1 MATSTRNFAL
11 ALIAA
16 VCLHGLL
23 LVQKISFKEIAQNK
37 ETRLKVTMLTQ
48 AENQLKPDPSLLVEK
63 TKDNVMQEP
72 VRANTPV
79 TKLSQIIVAN
89 RPIDSDSNS
98 ISIHTSPQSN
108 LFKQW
113 LKSETDSF
121 IRQNPDSIVSFDT
134 TFDQP
139 KPYQA
144 PKELTP
150 GNPKSIPRGSTTF
163 VTRQKG
169 KKTCMVKNYNLLD
182 ITVGPS
188 FVAKDCTPE
197 KKFILNL
204 N

>member
-23 LVQKISFKEIAQNK
+23 LVQKLSFKEIAQNK
-37 ETRLKVTMLTQ
+37 ETRLKVIMLTQ
-48 AENQLKPDPSLLVEK
+48 DVNQPESDLGLLAEK
-63 TKDNVMQEP
+63 TEENVTQES
-72 VRANTPV
+72 AKASTAA
-79 TKLSQIIVAN
+79 TKLNQIIVVN
-89 RPIDSDSNS
+89 RSIDSDSNT
-98 ISIHTSPQSN
+98 ISIQTSPQSN
-108 LFKQW
+108 SFKRW

-121 IRQNPDSIVSFDT
+121 IRQNPDSIANFDT
-134 TFDQP
+134 TFDES

-144 PKELTP
+144 PKELAP

-163 VTRQKG
+163 VTQQKG
-169 KKTCMVKNYNLLD
+169 KRTCMVKNLNLLD
-182 ITVGPS
+182 ITAGPN

-197 KKFILNL
+197 KKFTLNL